1 MTRFL
6 WFLLVAALLAGQ
18 AIAAEPLQVER
29 RQIDRKLPGC
39 GNAKDGCVHVSFDYV
54 EALSGPPAVRAKIN
68 SAVIG
73 VLLWRPG
80 NDPRAR
86 SRITRRDSSRIIR
99 NRPSCSRTSA
109 GSFQRRLRSCARR
122 LLFFGLGCW
131 EESYT
136 GGAHPYSATQY
147 LNVDA
152 ETGEGVTL
160 AAVLRQRQQIKVS
173 TRLVR
178 GGVNGVIPVAMK
190 FVLFQVH
197 SPNFLI
203 RYLPAG
209 RVFPTIQTAG
219 HLEPFGCRRARDQI
233 HDRLII
239 AKRLAAPIR
248 GDERE

>member
-1 MTRFL
+1 MWRRCPGRRPSAPKST
-6 WFLLVAALLAGQ
+6 
-18 AIAAEPLQVER
+18 PLSSACC
-29 RQIDRKLPGC
+29 C
-39 GNAKDGCVHVSFDYV
+39 G
-54 EALSGPPAVRAKIN
+54 GPATT
-68 SAVIG
+68 
-73 VLLWRPG
+73 
-80 NDPRAR
+80 PRAR
-86 SRITRRDSSRIIR
+86 SRIARRDSSRIIR

-152 ETGEGVTL
+152 ETGERVTL

-178 GGVNGVIPVAMK
+178 GGVNGVIPVAMR

-197 SPNFLI
+197 SANFLI
-203 RYLPAG
+203 RHLPAG
-209 RVFPTIQTAG
+209 RLFPTIQTAD

-248 GDERE
+248 GDDRE

>member
-73 VLLWRPG
+73 LLLWRPG
-80 NDPRAR
+80 NDPPRSLPDYAQGFIKDYQESPKLFADQRWFISKTVKVLRA
-86 SRITRRDSSRIIR
+86 T
-99 NRPSCSRTSA
+99 PPV
-109 GSFQRRLRSCARR
+109 
-122 LLFFGLGCW
+122 FGLGCW

-152 ETGEGVTL
+152 ETGERVTL
-160 AAVLRQRQQIKVS
+160 AAVLNEGSMPRLTQIAEAHFREVRKLAPS
-173 TRLVR
+173 ADLKEAGSDFPNNQFRL
-178 GGVNGVIPVAMK
+178 ND
-190 FVLFQVH
+190 
-197 SPNFLI
+197 NFGFTEKSLI
-203 RYLPAG
+203 FFYNLDPA
-209 RVFPTIQTAG
+209 
-219 HLEPFGCRRARDQI
+219 
-233 HDRLII
+233 
-239 AKRLAAPIR
+239 
-248 GDERE
+248 